1 LEALNNSYSYETLAN
16 ELEACPKTI
25 KKKLEEF
32 NLKEF
37 ADKTLKE
44 NQKNKQ
50 KRRIV
55 VRF

>member
-1 LEALNNSYSYETLAN
+1 LEALSNSYSYETLAN

-37 ADKTLKE
+37 ADKALKE

-50 KRRIV
+50 KRRVV